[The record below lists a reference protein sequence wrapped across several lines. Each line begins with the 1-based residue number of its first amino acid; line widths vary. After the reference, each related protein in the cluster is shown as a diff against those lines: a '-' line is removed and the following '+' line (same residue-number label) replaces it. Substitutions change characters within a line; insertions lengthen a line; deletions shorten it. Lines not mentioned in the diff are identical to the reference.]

1 MNDLCENT
9 RSRPSLLRGSEA
21 LFGEARSHGMTA
33 ISSHNLKY
41 VVKIHVGSL
50 LHSFKR
56 LMSPYVDDN
65 EAVQGMFPAPR
76 TQLPAIGYA
85 FVNTP
90 WISKKRSF

>member
-9 RSRPSLLRGSEA
+9 RSRPSLHKGSKA

-41 VVKIHVGSL
+41 VVKILVGSL
-50 LHSFKR
+50 LHSFINFV
-56 LMSPYVDDN
+56 SPYVDDN
-65 EAVQGMFPAPR
+65 EAVQGMFPAPE

-85 FVNTP
+85 SVITQ
-90 WISKKRSF
+90 